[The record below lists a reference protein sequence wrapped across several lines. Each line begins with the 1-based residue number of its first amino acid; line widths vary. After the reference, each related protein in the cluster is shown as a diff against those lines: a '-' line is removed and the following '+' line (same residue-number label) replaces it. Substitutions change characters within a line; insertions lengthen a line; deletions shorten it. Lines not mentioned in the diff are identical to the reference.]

1 MKLKET
7 FIMREIVGE
16 YVLVPVGDTA
26 LRFNGIISLNDVGS
40 FIWKELEAEKEREE
54 ILADIL
60 DEFEVTKEEAEKD
73 MDEFLELLRKNQLI
87 D

>member
-40 FIWKELEAEKEREE
+40 FIWKGLEAEKEREE

-73 MDEFLELLRKNQLI
+73 MDEFLELLQKNQLI